1 MLTWLWSVLVS
12 VNAVGAG
19 RRGKGFSPTVEGPC
33 GVEGLER
40 ERSLP
45 FEGTFWSKLRLRT
58 CLRSF
63 FPLPSFSPV
72 ALTGEM
78 GGDGGKT
85 ISSSIV
91 IFRVKETD
99 TVASAANSLANV
111 RDFGFVAK
119 TTKKGSDSPRPN
131 VAEVGKV
138 TY

>member
-1 MLTWLWSVLVS
+1 
-12 VNAVGAG
+12 
-19 RRGKGFSPTVEGPC
+19 
-33 GVEGLER
+33 
-40 ERSLP
+40 
-45 FEGTFWSKLRLRT
+45 
-58 CLRSF
+58 
-63 FPLPSFSPV
+63 
-72 ALTGEM
+72 M

-138 TY
+138 TAQRYETGWSDRRGISIHAFGEFSDGHPVGSKWMGIASFATLSADVSLGYQVAITS